1 MHSHSEWL
9 SSLEREIFMTD
20 AISQYGRQGQLDSS
34 VRGALDRL
42 DKKVATD
49 AGAPNQVAL
58 ATENKPSVAKPGPD
72 MLILSDVAKKAMVE
86 PAFDRAKVDSIKK
99 AIQDGQ
105 YPLDPRRIAESFV
118 AIERMIRD

>member
-1 MHSHSEWL
+1 MHSHPEWL
-9 SSLEREIFMTD
+9 LSLEREIFMTD
-20 AISQYGRQGQLDSS
+20 AISQYGRQAPLDSS

-42 DKKVATD
+42 DKKVATE
-49 AGAPNQVAL
+49 ANAPNQAAL
-58 ATENKPSVAKPGPD
+58 AAEKKPSVAKPGAD
-72 MLILSDVAKKAMVE
+72 MLILSDVAKKAMDE
-86 PAFDRAKVDSIKK
+86 PTFDRAKVESIKK